1 MIDKW
6 NLAVFVYKEKE
17 KKASKQTNKKKPI
30 KNKHPPQKKTQK
42 PKQKKKPHS
51 APEQFGIKRF
61 TSLGKSIYM
70 ILKRSDFYLCNSP
83 GESSWE

>member
-1 MIDKW
+1 LFI
-6 NLAVFVYKEKE
+6 
-17 KKASKQTNKKKPI
+17 KKKKRKQANKQTKKKPI

-83 GESSWE
+83 GESS